1 MTHDLLSPPVIT
13 TTTLT
18 NDDGLTLTAEQTGS
32 GVGVLLAHAN
42 GFCKEMW
49 RPVTEVVEGITA
61 LATDQRGHGGSEV
74 GPPPYDWWDL
84 GRDALAWSVTLAA
97 PRIGV
102 GHSSGGAALIK
113 SELLRPG
120 TWRHLVLVEPIVF
133 PGPFQRAETHPLVEG
148 ALRRRPGFD
157 SREETRA
164 SYAGRGPFRRWTERS
179 LDLYVEHGFR
189 DDADGR
195 RVLVCSPEVEAEFYR
210 MATAHGAWDRLGE
223 VACPVTLIVGED
235 SDSHP
240 VEFATILAKRFP
252 QARLVVVPNAGH
264 FVPMEKPGVISDVV
278 NQALSAV

>member
-1 MTHDLLSPPVIT
+1 MTIPT
-13 TTTLT
+13 TISSH
-18 NDDGLTLTAEQTGS
+18 DGLTLTGELS
-32 GVGVLLAHAN
+32 GRGVAVLLAHAN

-49 RPVTEVVEGITA
+49 RPVTEEVDGIVA
-61 LATDQRGHGGSEV
+61 LAIDQRGHGGSAI
-74 GPPPYDWWDL
+74 GSPPYDWWDL
-84 GRDALAWSVTLAA
+84 GRDALTWSETMAA

-102 GHSSGGAALIK
+102 GHSSGGAALVK

-120 TWRHLVLVEPIVF
+120 TWSHLVLVEPIVF

-148 ALRRRPGFD
+148 ALRRRPGFGT
-157 SREETRA
+157 REETRA
-164 SYAGRGPFRRWTERS
+164 AYAGRGPFRRWTDAA

-240 VEFATILAKRFP
+240 VEFATIQAARFQ
-252 QARLVVVPNAGH
+252 QARLVVVPDAGH
-264 FVPMEKPGVISDVV
+264 FVPMEKPGVVADAIR
-278 NQALSAV
+278 QALRGEGVRGEDRG